1 MVCGEALKA
10 VVACTKSALTFRP
23 LPFPFLPVC
32 VASSCASPEVQARAL
47 FFAQRR
53 SAALQGASWWSKKA
67 FEGVPAELRQL
78 LDALL
83 RGADH
88 GSGHTGQ
95 RHGCRR
101 DRVVAYGQR
110 QCVHRVLLL
119 SGLGRLTDFLNR
131 TIYTTPRIPPC
142 RGAHGESGAHM
153 PRTQRRRVRVKYV
166 AKRHIFF
173 SAQPTHRHAI
183 AARGIAGQHV
193 GGRG

>member
-1 MVCGEALKA
+1 MSAPKGGQLVCGEALKA
-10 VVACTKSALTFRP
+10 VVACTKSALTLRP

-53 SAALQGASWWSKKA
+53 SAALQGASWWSKKV

-78 LDALL
+78 LGALL

-110 QCVHRVLLL
+110 QCVHRVAIKDVGGDRPGGQCALDFVFYSHGSACDRGSRVRLSFSLSVGL
-119 SGLGRLTDFLNR
+119 SGL
-131 TIYTTPRIPPC
+131 
-142 RGAHGESGAHM
+142 
-153 PRTQRRRVRVKYV
+153 
-166 AKRHIFF
+166 
-173 SAQPTHRHAI
+173 
-183 AARGIAGQHV
+183 
-193 GGRG
+193 

>member
-1 MVCGEALKA
+1 METSAQKGGQLVGGEALEA
-10 VVACTKSALTFRP
+10 LVACTKSALTLRP

-110 QCVHRVLLL
+110 QCVHRV
-119 SGLGRLTDFLNR
+119 SAGA
-131 TIYTTPRIPPC
+131 
-142 RGAHGESGAHM
+142 AHG
-153 PRTQRRRVRVKYV
+153 
-166 AKRHIFF
+166 
-173 SAQPTHRHAI
+173 AQSVLSSTSRSLITRCRLPCTSK
-183 AARGIAGQHV
+183 V
-193 GGRG
+193 E

>member
-1 MVCGEALKA
+1 MSAPKGGQLVCGEALKA
-10 VVACTKSALTFRP
+10 VVACTKSALTLRP

-110 QCVHRVLLL
+110 QCVHRVT
-119 SGLGRLTDFLNR
+119 RLYLIKQTR
-131 TIYTTPRIPPC
+131 TELTRMF
-142 RGAHGESGAHM
+142 E
-153 PRTQRRRVRVKYV
+153 
-166 AKRHIFF
+166 
-173 SAQPTHRHAI
+173 
-183 AARGIAGQHV
+183 
-193 GGRG
+193 

>member
-1 MVCGEALKA
+1 MSLAVPARRRVEMSAPKGGQLVCGEALKA
-10 VVACTKSALTFRP
+10 VVACTKSALTLRP

-53 SAALQGASWWSKKA
+53 SAALQGASWWSKKV

-110 QCVHRVLLL
+110 QCVHRVRPVLV
-119 SGLGRLTDFLNR
+119 RLQ
-131 TIYTTPRIPPC
+131 P
-142 RGAHGESGAHM
+142 ESA
-153 PRTQRRRVRVKYV
+153 VKALRVKN
-166 AKRHIFF
+166 ASSKRL
-173 SAQPTHRHAI
+173 PLL
-183 AARGIAGQHV
+183 V
-193 GGRG
+193 GSPPFWGRSSPRQKS

>member
-1 MVCGEALKA
+1 MSAPKGGQLVCGEALKA
-10 VVACTKSALTFRP
+10 VVACTKSALTLRP

-53 SAALQGASWWSKKA
+53 SAALQGASWWSKKV

-110 QCVHRVLLL
+110 QCVHRVCSRNVHVTACVHVCDLYMYY
-119 SGLGRLTDFLNR
+119 STSPCPCTNMYYVGRCVLGRYYVVIR
-131 TIYTTPRIPPC
+131 
-142 RGAHGESGAHM
+142 S
-153 PRTQRRRVRVKYV
+153 RVYSS
-166 AKRHIFF
+166 I
-173 SAQPTHRHAI
+173 
-183 AARGIAGQHV
+183 
-193 GGRG
+193 

>member
-1 MVCGEALKA
+1 MRHDAFE
-10 VVACTKSALTFRP
+10 RP
-23 LPFPFLPVC
+23 R
-32 VASSCASPEVQARAL
+32 EARAL

-78 LDALL
+78 FDALL

-110 QCVHRVLLL
+110 QCV
-119 SGLGRLTDFLNR
+119 
-131 TIYTTPRIPPC
+131 YTVP
-142 RGAHGESGAHM
+142 
-153 PRTQRRRVRVKYV
+153 
-166 AKRHIFF
+166 AKRGPDRWPG
-173 SAQPTHRHAI
+173 SVPTAKCESHS
-183 AARGIAGQHV
+183 
-193 GGRG
+193 

>member
-1 MVCGEALKA
+1 MSAPKGGQLVCGEALKA
-10 VVACTKSALTFRP
+10 VVACTKSALTLRP

-78 LDALL
+78 FDALL

-110 QCVHRVLLL
+110 QCVHRVLLRARIGVAGG
-119 SGLGRLTDFLNR
+119 SRARLLPARVSTFW
-131 TIYTTPRIPPC
+131 TPE
-142 RGAHGESGAHM
+142 GAKCKH
-153 PRTQRRRVRVKYV
+153 T
-166 AKRHIFF
+166 
-173 SAQPTHRHAI
+173 
-183 AARGIAGQHV
+183 
-193 GGRG
+193 

>member
-1 MVCGEALKA
+1 MSAPKGGQLVCGEALKA
-10 VVACTKSALTFRP
+10 VVACTKSALTLRP

-78 LDALL
+78 LGALL

-101 DRVVAYGQR
+101 DRVVAYAQR
-110 QCVHRVLLL
+110 HFVHAQCVQYCLLTVRYL
-119 SGLGRLTDFLNR
+119 PVCFQNVPRNDA
-131 TIYTTPRIPPC
+131 TP
-142 RGAHGESGAHM
+142 M
-153 PRTQRRRVRVKYV
+153 T
-166 AKRHIFF
+166 
-173 SAQPTHRHAI
+173 
-183 AARGIAGQHV
+183 
-193 GGRG
+193 

>member
-1 MVCGEALKA
+1 MSAPKGGQLVCGEALKA

-110 QCVHRVLLL
+110 QCVHRVSCTIPGVRAGRVGARARTRAAEGLAAVL
-119 SGLGRLTDFLNR
+119 S
-131 TIYTTPRIPPC
+131 C
-142 RGAHGESGAHM
+142 
-153 PRTQRRRVRVKYV
+153 
-166 AKRHIFF
+166 
-173 SAQPTHRHAI
+173 
-183 AARGIAGQHV
+183 
-193 GGRG
+193 